1 MRNAILALALTF
13 GLCGLGLAQST
24 SQQLQIT
31 NGPTV
36 EGVGDNWAIVAW
48 TTNEGSSSVLH
59 YGTDQNNLSQI
70 AQQDYQK
77 SDSSQGANHR
87 VRIDNL
93 QPGTTYYFK
102 VDSGQGQQ
110 SGTTASS
117 NTGQFTTN
125 QPGQPSQNG
134 QGASSGNLQITQTPN
149 IPRIGDTW
157 AVVTWT
163 TRTGGS
169 SVVHYGTD
177 ANSLSQVAQSPYAQG
192 TNETRH
198 RVRITGLQ
206 PNTTYYFTVDS
217 GQGQGTGTSAASSV
231 RQFTTKPQ
239 GQQ

>member
-1 MRNAILALALTF
+1 MRKGILALALSF
-13 GLCGLGLAQST
+13 AMSAIGLSQN
-24 SQQLQIT
+24 QQLQIT
-31 NGPTV
+31 NGPVV
-36 EGVGDNWAIVAW
+36 EGVGDTWAVVAW
-48 TTNEGSSSVLH
+48 TTNEGASSMLH
-59 YGTDQNNLSQI
+59 YGTDQNKLSQT

-77 SDSSQGANHR
+77 SQSSQGATHR

-102 VDSGQGQQ
+102 VDSGQGEQ
-110 SGTTASS
+110 SGSSTSS
-117 NTGQFTTN
+117 NVAQFTTN
-125 QPGQPSQNG
+125 QAGQSSQNG
-134 QGASSGNLQITQTPN
+134 QGVSSGNLQISQTPSV
-149 IPRIGDTW
+149 PRIGDTW
-157 AVVTWT
+157 AVITWMT
-163 TRTGGS
+163 NAGGS

-177 ANSLSQVAQSPYAQG
+177 QNNLSQTAQAPYAQG

-217 GQGQGTGTSAASSV
+217 GQGQGTGTSAASIA

>member
-1 MRNAILALALTF
+1 MRKGILALALSF
-13 GLCGLGLAQST
+13 GMSAIGLAQN
-24 SQQLQIT
+24 QMQIT

-36 EGVGDNWAIVAW
+36 EGVGDTWAVVAW

-59 YGTDQNNLSQI
+59 YGTDQNNLSQT

-77 SDSSQGANHR
+77 SQSSQGANHR
-87 VRIDNL
+87 VRMDNL

-117 NTGQFTTN
+117 NVGQFTTN
-125 QPGQPSQNG
+125 QAGQSSQNG
-134 QGASSGNLQITQTPN
+134 QAASSGNLQISQIPSV
-149 IPRIGDTW
+149 PRIGDTW

-163 TRTGGS
+163 TNAGGS

-177 ANSLSQVAQSPYAQG
+177 ANNLSQTAQAPYAQG
-192 TNETRH
+192 TNDTRH

-206 PNTTYYFTVDS
+206 PNTTYYFAVDS
-217 GQGQGTGTSAASSV
+217 GQGQGTGTAAASTV
-231 RQFTTKPQ
+231 RQFTTRPQ